1 MRLLLA
7 HNLVDRRDK
16 ARKKACPRNAAEMG
30 TGGVHRAWS
39 LRPQTTWKKLSCG
52 ANAESSNK
60 PAWREAA
67 ISRLCSRLCA
77 HKKKW
82 DVMIRAPAVLAKNI
96 RSATGP
102 ELPRMACDSLL
113 CRRCEARLVVAFL
126 NRFEHHLLR
135 ATPSFLLPLGK

>member
-7 HNLVDRRDK
+7 LVGRRDK
-16 ARKKACPRNAAEMG
+16 VRRQACLRNAAGMG

-39 LRPQTTWKKLSCG
+39 LPRLMTWKKLSCG

-60 PAWREAA
+60 LAWREAA

-82 DVMIRAPAVLAKNI
+82 DVMIPAPAALAKNI

-102 ELPRMACDSLL
+102 EPRMACES
-113 CRRCEARLVVAFL
+113 CFAVGAKR
-126 NRFEHHLLR
+126 
-135 ATPSFLLPLGK
+135 G

>member
-7 HNLVDRRDK
+7 HSLVDQRDK
-16 ARKKACPRNAAEMG
+16 ARRQACPRSAAEMG

-39 LRPQTTWKKLSCG
+39 LRPLMTWKKLSCG
-52 ANAESSNK
+52 ANAESSNRL
-60 PAWREAA
+60 AWLEVV

-82 DVMIRAPAVLAKNI
+82 DVMIPAPAALARNI

-102 ELPRMACDSLL
+102 ELPRRACD
-113 CRRCEARLVVAFL
+113 RCFVVGAK
-126 NRFEHHLLR
+126 RGY
-135 ATPSFLLPLGK
+135 LLPFLTAWKVIS